1 MGPIP
6 FTRWTERVAA
16 PSALKSIAP
25 FVHLPILNLPF
36 LSYTEGPLSHPLS
49 HRVTVFALDSSGT
62 RTDSH
67 SSGAHTS
74 TCSPPLT
81 LPSLSYRFSSLS
93 SALSTHFPT
102 PPPSIFPSTPP
113 SLSPHAPPSVPL
125 RALLPPLTWPRA
137 RAHARGRLPRAY
149 RDPERAVVA
158 MVGRR
163 VTVRRTLRRTRKWIL
178 DGAGG
183 GGLRGGKGTHRWRK
197 TRS

>member
-1 MGPIP
+1 MEKDEIVRLHCLGVSVGPIP

-102 PPPSIFPSTPP
+102 PPPSIFPSTSPFTLPSRPP
-113 SLSPHAPPSVPL
+113 FRASPRPSPTTHMATGESARERSVAPCL
-125 RALLPPLTWPRA
+125 
-137 RAHARGRLPRAY
+137 
-149 RDPERAVVA
+149 
-158 MVGRR
+158 
-163 VTVRRTLRRTRKWIL
+163 
-178 DGAGG
+178 
-183 GGLRGGKGTHRWRK
+183 
-197 TRS
+197 